1 MLVGWPPRKVP
12 SSGGPGGTGYHEA
25 SLPGRPPV
33 GAAAAASPPS
43 SSPTPTSIPAGAA
56 AGAPTEPPAA
66 ADVEVAE
73 VPSPPAPSVL
83 VIPDSP
89 VFDHGEGAAVVVEVG
104 EQRPVALTEER
115 PDASAA
121 KGPGASVAGRV
132 DPWSVM
138 GSSGLI
144 PTQLNPNEW
153 GGQPLVFWGR
163 DTIEPLLALN
173 DEGEERLQK
182 AFCDYSE
189 AAMRSLR
196 MATEVLSQDVPR
208 VFQVRIQTRT
218 SCGQSILCDSI
229 FIFRSSQT

>member
-1 MLVGWPPRKVP
+1 MGQ
-12 SSGGPGGTGYHEA
+12 A
-25 SLPGRPPV
+25 SQVDPPV
-33 GAAAAASPPS
+33 GAAIVLGEAVVTAMASSLPS
-43 SSPTPTSIPAGAA
+43 SSPTPTSIPVGAA

-66 ADVEVAE
+66 TDVEVAE
-73 VPSPPAPSVL
+73 VPPPPTPSVL

-89 VFDHGEGAAVVVEVG
+89 VFDHGEGAAVVAEVG

-121 KGPGASVAGRV
+121 EGPEALVMVRV
-132 DPWSVM
+132 DPWPVM

-163 DTIEPLLALN
+163 DTSEPLLALN
-173 DEGEERLQK
+173 DEGEQRLRK
-182 AFCDYSE
+182 AFRDYSE

-208 VFQVRIQTRT
+208 VFQVRI
-218 SCGQSILCDSI
+218 
-229 FIFRSSQT
+229 